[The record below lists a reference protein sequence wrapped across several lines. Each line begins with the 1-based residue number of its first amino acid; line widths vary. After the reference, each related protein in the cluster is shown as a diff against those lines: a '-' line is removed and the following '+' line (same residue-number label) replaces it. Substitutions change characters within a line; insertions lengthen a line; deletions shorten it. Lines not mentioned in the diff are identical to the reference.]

1 MEANV
6 NLGRS
11 LKLRN
16 KIRSVVLNALLSR
29 RSRRLQRSYFEL
41 RRKLGGKGHV
51 VSAFLQLDDPYSYL
65 LARYL
70 PELVSTYDIELKVY
84 LSQARGDAYQPAP
97 DMQAEHAAMDAQRV
111 ARELGIPF
119 LDKGAAPP
127 VEHRR
132 GLLDVLAARADRDD
146 FAEELFQVLEIYWRG
161 DTEAAARRSDTG
173 ESGKAEDVIASSQ
186 QLQEQLG
193 HYNSAMLYY
202 GGEWYWGVDRLK
214 FLTDRLQETDRA
226 RPDVKSTRLA
236 SLHHA
241 MQMSLP
247 VTPPAAAKKL
257 PPMELFV
264 SFRSPYSYLSLN
276 RFYTIADAFGLTLKL
291 RPVLPMVMR
300 SMQVPRPKL
309 LYIAKDTV
317 REAERLE
324 IPYGRIADP
333 VGAGV
338 ERCLA
343 TFQYAESEHKGREF
357 IANAGA
363 AIWSEAVDVS
373 TDKGMRK
380 VTGRTGLFW
389 PDVVAAMASDEWR
402 TEIERNRESM
412 MASGSWGVPT
422 VRLGDE
428 VFWGQDRDWLLVRH
442 IEELCDTGD
451 GILV

>member
-1 MEANV
+1 MRRR
-6 NLGRS
+6 LGR
-11 LKLRN
+11 
-16 KIRSVVLNALLSR
+16 
-29 RSRRLQRSYFEL
+29 
-41 RRKLGGKGHV
+41 KGHV

-70 PELVSTYDIELKVY
+70 PELASTCDIELEVY
-84 LSQARGDAYQPAP
+84 LSQARGGAYQPAP
-97 DMQAEHAAMDAQRV
+97 DMAAEYAAMDAQRV
-111 ARELGIPF
+111 ALELGIPF

-146 FAEELFQVLEIYWRG
+146 FAEELFAVLEIYWRG

-173 ESGKAEDVIASSQ
+173 ESGRADAVIARSQ
-186 QLQEQLG
+186 QLQERLG

-202 GGEWYWGVDRLK
+202 GGEWYWGVDRLHY
-214 FLTDRLQETDRA
+214 LVDRLDEMGLSRDGEKGA
-226 RPDVKSTRLA
+226 RLA
-236 SLHHA
+236 SVGHA
-241 MQMSLP
+241 MQLSLP
-247 VTPPAAAKKL
+247 VTPPAAASQL
-257 PPMELFV
+257 PPLELFY
-264 SFRSPYSYLSLN
+264 SFRSPYSYLSL
-276 RFYTIADAFGLTLKL
+276 RRVYEIADAFGLRLTL

-300 SMQVPRPKL
+300 GMQVPHAKL
-309 LYIAKDTV
+309 LYIARDTM

-324 IPYGRIADP
+324 TPYGKIADP
-333 VGAGV
+333 VGKGA

-343 TFQYAESEHKGREF
+343 VFRYAESEHKGRDF
-357 IANAGA
+357 LANAGL

-389 PDVVAAMASDEWR
+389 PDVVAVMKSDEWR
-402 TEIERNRESM
+402 AEAEGNRESM

-422 VRLGDE
+422 MRLGDE
-428 VFWGQDRDWLLVRH
+428 VFWGQDRDWLLARY